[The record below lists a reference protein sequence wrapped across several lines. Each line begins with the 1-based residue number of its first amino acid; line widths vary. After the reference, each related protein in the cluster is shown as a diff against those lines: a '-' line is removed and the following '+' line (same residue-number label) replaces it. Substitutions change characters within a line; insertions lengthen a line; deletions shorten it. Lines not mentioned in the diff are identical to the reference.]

1 MMSLSAVAIRISLVT
16 VKPAFKFFQVQKFQ
30 NIHNFPTLL
39 TSHRNN
45 TSVKRV
51 GLLLVAR
58 VSYCSREIMQPFAKK
73 F

>member
-16 VKPAFKFFQVQKFQ
+16 VKPAFQFFQVQKFQ

-45 TSVKRV
+45 TSVKRKGWIV
-51 GLLLVAR
+51 ISGKGFILL
-58 VSYCSREIMQPFAKK
+58 
-73 F
+73 